1 MAQRCSPKSGTE
13 TRPLEV
19 PTEDENGYKEKDVFF
34 FFFFLL
40 YQQDIEVEGAS
51 RSGLDGDRV
60 DALGSIGDG
69 RCSPGTGLPVLL
81 LFNKRTNAPD
91 IVTEFGQ

>member
-34 FFFFLL
+34 FFCFTNKILRL
-40 YQQDIEVEGAS
+40 KGPVEVDRTVIE
-51 RSGLDGDRV
+51 
-60 DALGSIGDG
+60 
-69 RCSPGTGLPVLL
+69 
-81 LFNKRTNAPD
+81 
-91 IVTEFGQ
+91 